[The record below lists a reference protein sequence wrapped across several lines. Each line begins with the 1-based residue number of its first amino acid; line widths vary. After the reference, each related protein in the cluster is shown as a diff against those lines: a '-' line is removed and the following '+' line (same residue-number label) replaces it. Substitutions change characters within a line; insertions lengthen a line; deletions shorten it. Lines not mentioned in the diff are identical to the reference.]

1 MDAKKCAKCFKTVY
15 PVEEIKCLDK
25 LWHKACFK
33 CQECN
38 MTLNMKNYKG
48 FDKLPYCGA

>member
-1 MDAKKCAKCFKTVY
+1 MDAKKCAKCNKTVY
-15 PVEEIKCLDK
+15 PVEEVKCLDK
-25 LWHKACFK
+25 LWHKSCFK